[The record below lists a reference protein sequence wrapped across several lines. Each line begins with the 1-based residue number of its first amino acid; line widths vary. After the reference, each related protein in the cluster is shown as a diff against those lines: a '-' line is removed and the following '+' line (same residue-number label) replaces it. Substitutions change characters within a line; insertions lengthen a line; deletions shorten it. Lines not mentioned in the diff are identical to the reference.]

1 MHHTRLALYSDDD
14 GHSYQ
19 NVLTA
24 DGVPPQFYTTKRS
37 QRVLELRMVFTVDA
51 DAALTQAAA

>member
-1 MHHTRLALYSDDD
+1 MHHMTRIATYADDD

-19 NVLTA
+19 NVLPSEGNA
-24 DGVPPQFYTTKRS
+24 PQWHTTRTG
-37 QRVLELRMVFTVDA
+37 RVMELRMVFHVEI

>member
-1 MHHTRLALYSDDD
+1 MHHTRIATYADDE

-19 NVLTA
+19 NVLTDA
-24 DGVPPQFYTTKRS
+24 GVPPQFYTTKRGT
-37 QRVLELRMVFTVDA
+37 VLELRMVFHVEI

>member
-19 NVLTA
+19 NVLTDA
-24 DGVPPQFYTTKRS
+24 GVPPQFYTTRTG
-37 QRVLELRMVFTVDA
+37 RVLELRMVFAVEV

>member
-19 NVLTA
+19 NVLTD
-24 DGVPPQFYTTKRS
+24 DGVPPQWHTTRTG
-37 QRVLELRMVFTVDA
+37 RVLELRMVFHVEI

>member
-1 MHHTRLALYSDDD
+1 MHHTRLALYSDDE

-19 NVLTA
+19 NVLT
-24 DGVPPQFYTTKRS
+24 DDDVPPQFYTTKRS
-37 QRVLELRMVFTVDA
+37 QRVLELRMVFHVEI